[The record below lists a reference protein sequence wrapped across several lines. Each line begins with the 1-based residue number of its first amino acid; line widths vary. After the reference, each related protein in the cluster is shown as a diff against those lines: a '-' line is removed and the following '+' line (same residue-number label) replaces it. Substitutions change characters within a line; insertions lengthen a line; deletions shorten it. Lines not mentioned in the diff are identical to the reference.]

1 MNGFVGMNKASE
13 LHNGLARCLPPSA
26 AAPAPRLPAAFSH
39 GLSLAA
45 CFRSREEVAEVY
57 NTPMLE
63 LIYNAASVH
72 RMYNDPSMVRAELP
86 SCPRLAASSPCIS
99 LI

>member
-1 MNGFVGMNKASE
+1 MAQPGAS
-13 LHNGLARCLPPSA
+13 HPPPPPLPPA
-26 AAPAPRLPAAFSH
+26 CLLLPPKTSP
-39 GLSLAA
+39 SPIV
-45 CFRSREEVAEVY
+45 FRSREEVAEVY